1 MGAVLLACLLPLKF
15 ALDDDEDDTFF
26 LCATLCRA
34 PSAIDANIEADM
46 TLISLITSSCS
57 FLFGRFAFSLATT
70 EEIKR
75 ERERE
80 KEESTY
86 EEARVYLFLFP
97 QRD

>member
-1 MGAVLLACLLPLKF
+1 VLLACLLPLKF

-34 PSAIDANIEADM
+34 PSAIDADIEADM
-46 TLISLITSSCS
+46 TLISLITSSRS

-80 KEESTY
+80 REKEESTY

-97 QRD
+97 QPD